1 MSQKQPSALF
11 DLSNAIAAIVAES
24 RAFTVTVFGRR
35 RLPGTGIVWAN
46 DLVVTANHI
55 VEQDEG
61 IEVGGDNG
69 DRRAATV
76 VGRDPAGDIAVLR
89 VSAGAALKAAPRAT
103 GELRAGELVFGIGR
117 AGAGH
122 PEVSAGIVNTA
133 GAALRVSR
141 GRIIEP
147 VIQSEIVM
155 LPGFSGGPLLN
166 AQGEVLGLN
175 SSHLGRGVS
184 LTISVAALAP
194 IVETLTTHGRLRRGY
209 LGIGTQAVGL
219 SASQVSES
227 GSDAQTGLVV
237 LSIDEGG
244 PAHQA
249 GLLIGDILITVNGA
263 PVRSVDDLVDQ
274 LPGEL
279 IGSSIPVVVVRGS
292 QKQEIAIIVGERD

>member
-1 MSQKQPSALF
+1 MNQQQPSALV
-11 DLSNAIAAIVAES
+11 DLSNAIATVVAES
-24 RAFTVTVFGRR
+24 RAYTVTVHGRR
-35 RLPGTGIVWAN
+35 RLPGTGIVWAD
-46 DLVVTANHI
+46 DLIVTANHI
-55 VEQDEG
+55 VEQDDG
-61 IEVGGDNG
+61 IEISPGSGE
-69 DRRAATV
+69 RRSAAV

-89 VSAGAALKAAPRAT
+89 VSADDSLTSAPRASA
-103 GELRAGELVFGIGR
+103 EVRAGEIALGIGR
-117 AGAGH
+117 AGSGH
-122 PEVSAGIVNTA
+122 PEVSLGLINTTA
-133 GAALRVSR
+133 AALRVSR

-166 AQGEVLGLN
+166 ANGEVLGLN
-175 SSHLGRGVS
+175 SSHLGRGTS

-209 LGIGTQAVGL
+209 LGIGAQAVGL
-219 SASQVSES
+219 SPSQISES
-227 GSDAQTGLVV
+227 GVDAQIGLVI

-249 GLLIGDILITVNGA
+249 GLLIGDILIAVNGV

-274 LPGEL
+274 LPSEL

-292 QKQEIAIIVGERD
+292 QKQEIAITVGERG